1 MLWIW
6 VALLPVISALI
17 GWLTNVL
24 AVRLLFRPY
33 QPVRLPLLGYRFQ
46 GMLPKYRRELAA
58 NVGRLIET
66 ELLPLDRLL
75 AHPHSEEMR
84 KELIQVTEL
93 TVRARAMDRLPAFLP
108 SSLKRTV
115 GNLLAEQVHKEL
127 PALLDELL
135 KRSAQKLKEEFQLGR
150 LVEERLNEFEL
161 QKLEEIVLQA
171 AGRELRHIEILGGVI
186 GFLIGLLQA
195 GLMLFLNF
203 NHF

>member
-1 MLWIW
+1 MLWVW

-33 QPVRLPLLGYRFQ
+33 QPVRLPLPGYRLQ

-58 NVGRLIET
+58 NVGRLMEN
-66 ELLPLDRLL
+66 ELLPVDHLL
-75 AHPHSEEMR
+75 VYLRSEEMK
-84 KELIQVTEL
+84 KELIHLTEL
-93 TVRARAMDRLPAFLP
+93 AVRARVMDRLPAFLP
-108 SSLKRTV
+108 PSLKRSV
-115 GNLLAEQVHKEL
+115 GDLLSEQVHKEL

-135 KRSAQKLKEEFQLGR
+135 KRFGQKLKEEFQLGR

-195 GLMLFLNF
+195 GLLLFLNF
-203 NHF
+203 HHF

>member
-1 MLWIW
+1 MLWAW

-33 QPVRLPLLGYRFQ
+33 QPVRLPLLGYRLQ

-58 NVGRLIET
+58 NVGRLIEN
-66 ELLPLDRLL
+66 ELLPVDHLL
-75 AHPHSEEMR
+75 AHLRSEEMK
-84 KELIQVTEL
+84 KELIYLTEL
-93 TVRARAMDRLPAFLP
+93 AVRARAMDRLPAFLP
-108 SSLKRTV
+108 SSLKRTL
-115 GNLLAEQVHKEL
+115 GDLLAEQVHKEL

-135 KRSAQKLKEEFQLGR
+135 KRSGQKLKEEFQLGR

-171 AGRELRHIEILGGVI
+171 AARELRHIEILGGVI

-195 GLMLFLNF
+195 GLLLFLNF

>member
-46 GMLPKYRRELAA
+46 GMLPKYRRELAV
-58 NVGRLIET
+58 NVGRLMET
-66 ELLPLDRLL
+66 ELLPVDHLL
-75 AHPHSEEMR
+75 AHLRSEEMK
-84 KELIQVTEL
+84 KELIHLTEL
-93 TVRARAMDRLPAFLP
+93 AVRTRAMDRLPAFLP

-115 GNLLAEQVHKEL
+115 GDLLAEQVHKEL

-135 KRSAQKLKEEFQLGR
+135 KRSGQKLREEFQLGR

-186 GFLIGLLQA
+186 GFLIGTLQA
-195 GLMLFLNF
+195 GLLLLFNF
-203 NHF
+203 